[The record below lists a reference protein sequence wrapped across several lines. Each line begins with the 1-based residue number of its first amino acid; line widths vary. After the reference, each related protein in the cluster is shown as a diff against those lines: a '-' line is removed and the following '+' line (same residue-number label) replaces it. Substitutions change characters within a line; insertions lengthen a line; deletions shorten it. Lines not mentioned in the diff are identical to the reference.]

1 MSTSS
6 VGVRLTDHFGTI
18 PDPRIN
24 RRKRHNLID
33 VLVIAVCAVVSGA
46 DDFVHIAQFG
56 NAKLQWFKERL

>member
-24 RRKRHNLID
+24 RRKSHNLID

-46 DDFVHIAQFG
+46 VDFVHIAQCG